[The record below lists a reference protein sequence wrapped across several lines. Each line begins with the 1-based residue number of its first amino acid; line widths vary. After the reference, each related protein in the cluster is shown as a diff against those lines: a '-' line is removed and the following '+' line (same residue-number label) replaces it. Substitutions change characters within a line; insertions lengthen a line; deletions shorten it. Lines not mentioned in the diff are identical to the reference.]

1 MNLVTYSTAG
11 TSQRAGVL
19 HNDFVID
26 LGQALAWSVENGVL
40 PAAPELSDRLLDVVT
55 APGKEREAI
64 EAAVGT
70 VAGLRLERLD
80 VGGEAV
86 ATRSD
91 QVTLHAPLPRPSS
104 LRLFCAFEA
113 GVQRFFELQGLSS
126 VPREWSGMPI
136 FCFGNHQ
143 AIYGPEEPISKPRGA
158 AWLDFELGIA
168 CAIGR
173 EGRDIGVAKAE
184 EHIAGYT
191 IINDWTARDYQLSE
205 TRVAMGPH
213 KSKDFA
219 TSLGPSLVTPDELA
233 DRQVAPGRYNLNMI
247 APING
252 HEIGRGNMQEIH
264 WTFPQMIARASAD
277 ASLYPGDVLG
287 SGVIGRGCL
296 YDVTDGRGP
305 WLRPGAAV
313 ELEVE
318 RLGILRN
325 RIA

>member
-1 MNLVTYSTAG
+1 MNLVTYSTADAP
-11 TSQRAGVL
+11 QRAGAL
-19 HNDFVID
+19 HGDYVID
-26 LGQALAWSVENGVL
+26 LKRALDWSVENRVL
-40 PAAPELSDRLLDVVT
+40 PAAPEISNQLLDLITV
-55 APGKEREAI
+55 PEKERDAI

-70 VAGLRLERLD
+70 VSGLRLERL
-80 VGGEAV
+80 VVSGEPV
-86 ATRSD
+86 ALPSD
-91 QVTLHAPLPRPSS
+91 QVSLHAPLPRPSS

-113 GVQRFFELQGLSS
+113 GIKRYFELQGLAS
-126 VPREWSGMPI
+126 VPREWSQMPI
-136 FCFGNHQ
+136 FHFGNHQ
-143 AIYGPEEPISKPRGA
+143 SIYGPDEPVSKPRGA

-168 CAIGR
+168 CIIGR
-173 EGRDIGVAKAE
+173 GGRDISLAKAE

-191 IINDWTARDYQLSE
+191 IINDWTARDFQLSE
-205 TRVAMGPH
+205 IRAAMGPH

-233 DRQVAPGRYNLNMI
+233 DRLVAPGHYNLQMI
-247 APING
+247 GRING
-252 HEIGRGNMQEIH
+252 HEVGRGNMQAIH
-264 WTFPQMIARASAD
+264 WTFPQMIARASSD

-305 WLRPGAAV
+305 WLRPGAVV

-325 RIA
+325 QIA